1 MRDAKQVSL
10 LLVVVQCCLVV
21 QGIKIAA
28 YNVRVFGTTK
38 LRNEVTMDIIT
49 QVYELYLKF
58 TNIMWLRL
66 YYRSV
71 KSDMFQTVNSIY
83 QILTLRY

>member
-1 MRDAKQVSL
+1 MRDTEQVSL
-10 LLVVVQCCLVV
+10 LLVVVHCCLAV

-49 QVYELYLKF
+49 QVYRLYLKF
-58 TNIMWLRL
+58 TNVIWLRL
-66 YYRSV
+66 YYGSV
-71 KSDMFQTVNSIY
+71 KRDVSDSE
-83 QILTLRY
+83 

>member
-1 MRDAKQVSL
+1 MRDTEQVSL
-10 LLVVVQCCLVV
+10 LLVVVVHCCLAV

-49 QVYELYLKF
+49 QVYGLYLKF
-58 TNIMWLRL
+58 TNVIIIWLQL

-71 KSDMFQTVNSIY
+71 KSDVSDSE
-83 QILTLRY
+83 

>member
-1 MRDAKQVSL
+1 MRDTEQVSL
-10 LLVVVQCCLVV
+10 LLVAVQCCLVV

-38 LRNEVTMDIIT
+38 LRNEVTMDMIT
-49 QVYELYLKF
+49 QVYGLYLKF
-58 TNIMWLRL
+58 TNVIWHRL

-71 KSDMFQTVNSIY
+71 KSDVSDSE
-83 QILTLRY
+83 